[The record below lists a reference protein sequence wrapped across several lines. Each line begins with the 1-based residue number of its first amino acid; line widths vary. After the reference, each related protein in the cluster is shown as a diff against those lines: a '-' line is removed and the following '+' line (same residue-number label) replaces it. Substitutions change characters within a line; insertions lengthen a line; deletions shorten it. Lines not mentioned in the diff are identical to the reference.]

1 MRKAFTGR
9 HMAASMI
16 GFFAVVIG
24 VNTVMATQATRTFGG
39 KVVENS
45 YVASQKYNEWI
56 AEAEAQERLGWTTD
70 VSGRS
75 GLVAIRTVAGA
86 HLAARAVHPLGRL
99 QEYDVTFAEI
109 SPGRYLSRTALPAGR
124 WRLHLQ
130 VRRGADRAAYLKDV
144 TL

>member
-1 MRKAFTGR
+1 
-9 HMAASMI
+9 MAASMI

-45 YVASQKYNEWI
+45 YVASQEFNKWI

-75 GLVAIRTVAGA
+75 GLVAVRTVEGA
-86 HLAARAVHPLGRL
+86 DLAANAVHPLGRL
-99 QEYDVTFAEI
+99 KELKLAFVEVA
-109 SPGRYLSRTALPAGR
+109 PGRYLSRQPLPPGR

-130 VRRGADRAAYLKDV
+130 VRRGGDRAAYLKDI